1 MTIRLDMAGKCFINL
16 SRCIPGVPRAYRER
30 CCSTGLW
37 LSPRRSHPSSLR
49 CDHWSLSTNTPI
61 RCLSSTAT
69 VASNQELAVASSS
82 AEQLLFQELGKV
94 ASVVKTDI
102 LPDEVAIQEALQI
115 CENLAKALTEP
126 IQCPGESSK
135 PGHSPTS
142 TLLSLEQES
151 RDITEPRSLK
161 AQPTPVVKT
170 HMADRI
176 SMAAY
181 NIIMDPKVFI
191 SPTMLSTYVN
201 TQTMLSRPQS
211 FPKVFDLY
219 ATKPRPQPGSNPITY
234 KESSSNSASSAVPL
248 PVADSALTTAIGL
261 KDLPLC
267 LSIIDTTVCTTA
279 YKRNKFLRKAM
290 LPMTGLALAPA
301 AAYALATQLA
311 QMQHSMD
318 HQMAT
323 QMFFVGIVA
332 YVGFTATI
340 GMVAITTS
348 NDQMDRITWAKGTPL
363 SDRWLRE
370 DERALVDRVAD
381 AWGFQDIS
389 MRGEEEGEEWETL
402 REWAGRR
409 TMVLD
414 NPELMEGME

>member
-1 MTIRLDMAGKCFINL
+1 MTSASADQVLD
-16 SRCIPGVPRAYRER
+16 
-30 CCSTGLW
+30 
-37 LSPRRSHPSSLR
+37 
-49 CDHWSLSTNTPI
+49 
-61 RCLSSTAT
+61 
-69 VASNQELAVASSS
+69 QELR
-82 AEQLLFQELGKV
+82 KV
-94 ASVVKTDI
+94 ASVVKTDTI
-102 LPDEVAIQEALQI
+102 PAEDTVQEALQV
-115 CENLAKALTEP
+115 CENLAKALAEP
-126 IQCPGESSK
+126 IESAGVSSK

-151 RDITEPRSLK
+151 RNITKPRPREACTGPPVK
-161 AQPTPVVKT
+161 AYL
-170 HMADRI
+170 ADRL

-181 NIIMDPKVFI
+181 NIIVDPKVFMT
-191 SPTMLSTYVN
+191 PKMLSTYVN
-201 TQTMLSRPQS
+201 TQKLLSRPQS
-211 FPKVFDLY
+211 FPRVFDLY
-219 ATKPRPQPGSNPITY
+219 ATKPRPQPGSTPIAY
-234 KESSSNSASSAVPL
+234 KQSDSNGASSAVPL
-248 PVADSALTTAIGL
+248 SIADSALTTAIAL
-261 KDLPLC
+261 RDLHLC

-290 LPMTGLALAPA
+290 VPVTGLALAPA

-311 QMQHSMD
+311 QMQNSMD
-318 HQMAT
+318 QQMAT
-323 QMFFVGIVA
+323 QMLFVGIVA

-340 GMVAITTS
+340 GMVAITTA